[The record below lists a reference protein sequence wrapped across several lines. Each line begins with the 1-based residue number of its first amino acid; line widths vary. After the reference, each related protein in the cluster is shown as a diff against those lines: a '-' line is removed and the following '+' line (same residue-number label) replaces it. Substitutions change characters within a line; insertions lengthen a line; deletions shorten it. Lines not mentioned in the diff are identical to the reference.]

1 MSIEKVRAY
10 FEGFGI
16 AGRIREFDVSS
27 ATVELA
33 AIAVGVEGARIA
45 KSMSFKLGDEP
56 IIGRSED
63 RQREVQGAVSS
74 ESENADL

>member
-10 FEGFGI
+10 FEHFGI

-45 KSMSFKLGDEP
+45 KSMSFKLADDEP
-56 IIGRSED
+56 IIIVTAGERK
-63 RQREVQGAVSS
+63 SS
-74 ESENADL
+74 LRTR